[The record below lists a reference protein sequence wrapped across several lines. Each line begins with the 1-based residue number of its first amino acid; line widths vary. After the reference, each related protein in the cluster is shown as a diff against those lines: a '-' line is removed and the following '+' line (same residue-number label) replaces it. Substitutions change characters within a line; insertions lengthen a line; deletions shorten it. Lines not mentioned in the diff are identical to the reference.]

1 MDNETALIPGV
12 NFDQSIKDVSGQIG
26 KRSGRIYAND
36 AKKFARWIQEQGLTV
51 EGLTRSHIIAY
62 RGYLDEHYAKATA
75 ARMLSVARRILGEQV
90 YNGVIAGNPAKDVKG
105 FTLDNESPHISLTK
119 EQAKDLLASIDRST
133 PEGKR
138 DFAIIY
144 LLLRTGIRRS
154 ECVALNIGDF
164 TTDQGHT
171 VATVKHGKGDKRRKV
186 KIPPDVNRALESYW
200 ESSERDIASLD
211 DPLFVGIGAR
221 WKGQRITDKFIERL
235 VHNAGQRIGIALT
248 PHDLRASF
256 ITLAI
261 EGGATLLQAQYA
273 AGHSDPRTTER
284 YHIRKVN
291 LDDNAVDY
299 IKL

>member
-1 MDNETALIPGV
+1 MYDLIPNI

-36 AKKFARWIQEQGLTV
+36 AKMFAQWIQEQGLTV
-51 EGLTRSHIIAY
+51 QGLTRSHIIEYRAY
-62 RGYLDEHYAKATA
+62 LGEQYAKATA

-90 YNGVIAGNPAKDVKG
+90 YNGVLASNPAKDVKG

-119 EQAKDLLASIDRST
+119 EQAQDLLASIDRST

-138 DFAIIY
+138 DFALIY

-164 TTDQGHT
+164 TRDQGHI

-186 KIPPDVNRALESYW
+186 KILPEVFRALESYV
-200 ESSERDIASLD
+200 EATGRDIASLD
-211 DPLFVGIGAR
+211 DPLFVGIGQR
-221 WKGQRITDKFIERL
+221 WKGRRITDKFIERK
-235 VHNAGQRIGIALT
+235 VYECGQRVGVELT

-284 YHIRKVN
+284 YHIRKLN